1 MFVLDRPNFLKR
13 YCRSM
18 GDDAI
23 GDLGHLGPRYL
34 ADDFD
39 IKPKHLQI
47 SFIKE
52 SKEEE
57 ASSFGV
63 NRRRSESLVDIPESG
78 IVFLLGKNGSG
89 KTRFITGLT
98 AFANSRTEEFPS
110 VSLICEIP
118 DLGSQLHFYDEME
131 SLQKEEWFTDLC
143 MDGHS
148 DPEALKHMRQSQYCS
163 LGFLTAVFDSFLACR
178 VPSVPFPLRGLGKS
192 ELLKSFGA
200 DDVELEQW
208 QKRADL
214 FDMQN
219 TDYHPGMGD
228 AQNAFPA
235 SFVFGEH
242 FLDFIIASLSMSY
255 FHLEGWNFRGPE
267 QYESG
272 KEWWSDPAKRN
283 TVFLA
288 LKEMASSA
296 THIRVQS
303 KDDRKEFELLV
314 RKPDSGPIC
323 DLLNERIGPDRNDPW
338 SHLNRIDGFA
348 DSYPFDLLQE
358 IDLFGE
364 IYIRS
369 IPIPF
374 AKTFRTGKY
383 KQYPWNLME
392 VAVLDSDGKLE
403 ESIYK
408 LQRKLFSKFCTE
420 KFVNDADDESSNIR
434 GDSHTVTMVGY
445 DKIDSLLKSVSK
457 AISICEIGIEAL
469 RAVIP
474 KDGSFVPELEFHDS
488 EAKEWLPLA
497 KSSQGQFDV
506 MQLFL
511 ELYLLEVHTASLR
524 VIVADEFDKHLH
536 PKAATKVL
544 EEVQRYSTLKRI
556 VSVFSTHSIS
566 QYLSPSIR
574 SQPRI
579 FFDRSAEGSI
589 QLTEWSSAE
598 PYVVAEILGTTEMD
612 AYLLKR
618 LYVMVEGDHD
628 VAIFK
633 DLFKSDTK
641 ILEDIHIFSSAGTY
655 GFAGT
660 WETLRLLYAPVLIVY
675 DKKSDALESAW
686 NQIRKASADPK
697 NRLDLWHD
705 FSLKKI
711 WLGYRER
718 SRTNSRV
725 AGDTELN
732 SLILFLKNVVDV
744 GNSGSDPRR
753 NSQRIFL
760 HGVAYPDIVDA
771 LPIRH
776 FRSSYK
782 SWEEAREVN
791 NMNPSGFKEKMRIN
805 KDTVRDALAKIEIH
819 SDPELLKLKEKVKEI
834 LSH

>member
-1 MFVLDRPNFLKR
+1 
-13 YCRSM
+13 M
-18 GDDAI
+18 GDDAA
-23 GDLGHLGPRYL
+23 GDLDRPGPRYL

-39 IKPKHLQI
+39 IKPKHLQV

-52 SKEEE
+52 SLDKEE
-57 ASSFGV
+57 SSFGV
-63 NRRRSESLVDIPESG
+63 NRRRSESLVEIPESG

-98 AFANSRTEEFPS
+98 AFANSGTEEFPS

-118 DLGSQLHFYDEME
+118 NFESQLQFYDEME
-131 SLQKEEWFTDLC
+131 NLRQEKWFTDLC
-143 MDGHS
+143 EDGYS
-148 DPEALKHMRQSQYCS
+148 NPDEKKPLYQRQYCS
-163 LGFLTAVFDSFLACR
+163 LGFFTAVFDSFLACQI
-178 VPSVPFPLRGLGKS
+178 PSVPFPLHGLGKS
-192 ELLKSFGA
+192 ELLRSFGA

-208 QKRADL
+208 QKRTDL

-228 AQNAFPA
+228 AQDAFPA

-303 KDDRKEFELLV
+303 KYDRKEFELLV

-338 SHLNRIDGFA
+338 SHLNTIHGFA

-358 IDLFGE
+358 VDLFGE

-374 AKTFRTGKY
+374 ADTFRTGKY
-383 KQYPWNLME
+383 TRDSWNLME
-392 VAVLDSDGKLE
+392 VAIFDSDGKRE
-403 ESIYK
+403 ESV
-408 LQRKLFSKFCTE
+408 LELERKIFSRFCNE
-420 KFVNDADDESSNIR
+420 KSMSATDKDEESSNSR
-434 GDSHTVTMVGY
+434 GDRYTFTMYGY
-445 DKIDSLLKSVSK
+445 DKIDSFLKGVSK
-457 AISICEIGIEAL
+457 AISICEIGIEEL

-474 KDGSFVPELEFHDS
+474 KGGSFVPQLEFRDS

-511 ELYLLEVHTASLR
+511 ELYLLDIHTASLR

-544 EEVQRYSTLKRI
+544 EVVQRYSTLNRI
-556 VSVFSTHSIS
+556 VSIFSTHSIS

-579 FFDRSAEGSI
+579 FFDRSAEGNI

-633 DLFKSDTK
+633 DLFKSDAE
-641 ILEDIHIFSSAGTY
+641 ILEDIHIFSSAGTL

-675 DKKSDALESAW
+675 DKKSDVLESSW
-686 NQIRKASADPK
+686 NQIQKAAADPK
-697 NRLDLWHD
+697 NKLHLWYD
-705 FSLKKI
+705 FGLQKI
-711 WLGYRER
+711 WDER
-718 SRTNSRV
+718 NKRKRTNSAI

-732 SLILFLKNVVDV
+732 SLLYLLRNILDV

-771 LPIRH
+771 LPIKY
-776 FRSSYK
+776 FTSSYK
-782 SWEEAREVN
+782 SWEEAREIN
-791 NMNPSGFKEKMRIN
+791 NTRPTSFKEKIKIN
-805 KDTVRDALAKIEIH
+805 TVTVKNALANIEIH
-819 SDPELLKLKEKVKEI
+819 SDPELLKLKEKVQKI
-834 LSH
+834 LNR